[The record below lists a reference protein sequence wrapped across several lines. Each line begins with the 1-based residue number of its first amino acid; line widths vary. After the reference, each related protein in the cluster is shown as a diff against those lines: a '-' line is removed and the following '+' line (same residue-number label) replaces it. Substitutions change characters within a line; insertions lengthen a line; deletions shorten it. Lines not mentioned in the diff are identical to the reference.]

1 MRPFKPRLR
10 VIEVGGKGKGVGKR
24 CTTRTQ
30 RIPINIST
38 QEDVGHRN
46 SYVEQQQSSPV
57 FSESETM
64 KEQNITDLAPD
75 KGTYKVRKEK
85 AQQRWANVRDAFFNV
100 ACSLEVPFSNICSVC
115 SAVVDEVIRC
125 PDCGAFITYCRAC
138 ERNVHSNLLHKPQIW
153 NVSCNC
159 ATTVHKADKFY
170 LKRYLHINQSLS
182 GNFCSLCLYLLSLI
196 YRCILNDPFVVI
208 LLLVV

>member
-30 RIPINIST
+30 RIPISISMKKDFG
-38 QEDVGHRN
+38 QRN
-46 SYVEQQQSSPV
+46 DCVEQQQSSPV
-57 FSESETM
+57 LSQSETM
-64 KEQNITDLAPD
+64 EEQNIADVAPD

-85 AQQRWANVRDAFFNV
+85 AQQRWTNVRDAFFNV

-125 PDCGAFITYCRAC
+125 HDCGAFTTYCRPC
-138 ERNVHSNLLHKPQIW
+138 ERTVHFNLLHKPQIW

-159 ATTVHKADKFY
+159 LTTVHKADKFY
-170 LKRYLHINQSLS
+170 HKRYLHIYQSLS
-182 GNFCSLCLYLLSLI
+182 GNFCCLCLYSLSLI
-196 YRCILNDPFVVI
+196 YRCILFDRYI
-208 LLLVV
+208 IMDRYI